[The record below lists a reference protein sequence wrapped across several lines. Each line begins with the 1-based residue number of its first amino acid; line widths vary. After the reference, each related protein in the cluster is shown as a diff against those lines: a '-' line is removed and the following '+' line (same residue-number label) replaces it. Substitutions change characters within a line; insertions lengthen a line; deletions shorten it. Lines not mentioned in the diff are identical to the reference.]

1 LNPATGE
8 ISGKPAVAGSYP
20 LKVQVTDTLGLTA
33 SLDVPLT
40 VAAKLAV
47 VKKPL
52 PTAKVGS
59 RYAAK
64 LGTTGGV
71 GPLKWNILG
80 GKPGFLPAGIKFNA
94 RTGAFSGTPKKA
106 GVYRLRLQ
114 VVDKLGVKSA
124 IGILLK
130 VKA

>member
-8 ISGKPAVAGSYP
+8 ITGRPAAAGEYP
-20 LKVQVTDTLGLTA
+20 FKVQVTDTLGLTA
-33 SLDVPLT
+33 TLDVPLK
-40 VAAKLAV
+40 VAAKLEA
-47 VKKPL
+47 VKKAL
-52 PTAKVGS
+52 RAAKVGS
-59 RYAAK
+59 AYRAK
-64 LGTTGGV
+64 LGATGGV

-94 RTGAFSGTPKKA
+94 KTGTFSGTPTKA
-106 GVYRLRLQ
+106 GVYRLRMQ

-130 VKA
+130 VQP

>member
-1 LNPATGE
+1 M
-8 ISGKPAVAGSYP
+8 
-20 LKVQVTDTLGLTA
+20 
-33 SLDVPLT
+33 
-40 VAAKLAV
+40 

-52 PTAKVGS
+52 PAAKVG
-59 RYAAK
+59 RAFRAK
-64 LGTTGGV
+64 LATRGGV

-80 GKPGFLPAGIKFNA
+80 GNPGLLPAGIKFNA

-106 GVYRLRLQ
+106 GVYRLRMQ

>member
-8 ISGKPAVAGSYP
+8 ITGTPAVAGAYP
-20 LKVQVTDTLGLTA
+20 VKVQVTDTLGLTA
-33 SLDVPLT
+33 TVDVPLK
-40 VAAKLAV
+40 VAARLAA

-52 PTAKVGS
+52 PAAKVGS
-59 RYAAK
+59 VYRAK
-64 LGTTGGV
+64 LGATGGV
-71 GPLKWNILG
+71 APLKWNILG

-94 RTGAFSGTPKKA
+94 KTGAFSGTPTKA
-106 GVYRLRLQ
+106 GVYRLRMQ
-114 VVDKLGVKSA
+114 VVDKLGIKSA